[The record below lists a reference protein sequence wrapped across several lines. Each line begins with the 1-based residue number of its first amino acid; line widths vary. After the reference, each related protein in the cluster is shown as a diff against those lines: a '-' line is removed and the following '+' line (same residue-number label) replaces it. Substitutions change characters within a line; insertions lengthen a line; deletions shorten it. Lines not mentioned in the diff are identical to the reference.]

1 MASARGRHPLN
12 TAILLIC
19 ILLPVL
25 AASMFYISDRGAAEY
40 AGRASPALADE
51 STSDSDADISGAP
64 EAGRAD

>member
-1 MASARGRHPLN
+1 MN

-25 AASMFYISDRGAAEY
+25 AASMFYVSDRGAAGY

-51 STSDSDADISGAP
+51 SASESDVDTAAAP